1 MDQEIRYTKQGR
13 PWPPPLSGGFWRNVR
28 LASLALLLLLLA
40 LSTYFFLQAPAVMA
54 TKLTAEGEVAVYG
67 SRWNFLLLPAVCLVV
82 YGVMA
87 KMLQRPDVVNFGR
100 MLITETNYVEQYDL
114 ARKFVA

>member
-67 SRWNFLLLPAVCLVV
+67 SRCEFP
-82 YGVMA
+82 
-87 KMLQRPDVVNFGR
+87 
-100 MLITETNYVEQYDL
+100 
-114 ARKFVA
+114 FVASRLPGGVRGHGKDAPAPGCGKFWPHVDY